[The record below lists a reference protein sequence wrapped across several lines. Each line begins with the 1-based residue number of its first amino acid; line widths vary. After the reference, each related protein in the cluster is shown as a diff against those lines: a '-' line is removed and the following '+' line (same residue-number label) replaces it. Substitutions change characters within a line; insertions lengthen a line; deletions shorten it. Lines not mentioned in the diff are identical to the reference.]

1 MWNRF
6 TNLGDL
12 AVMLPL
18 AVTIAV
24 WLAAQKQ
31 FASSLRWLL
40 AFGSAGLLVAISKIA
55 FIGWGIG
62 SRDFDFTGISGHT
75 MLATA
80 TLPVLLFLLS
90 RAWLP
95 RHSTLALAIGWLGGA
110 AIGYSRLEVHAH
122 SLSEVVLGFACGLL
136 ASSWFARKTTE
147 RYSTKA
153 AFCLLIPALVVFNLQ
168 FGNKAPG
175 QDIITR
181 IALFVAGHNHPF
193 ERKDLKIQA
202 RIFTEN
208 QQSTINA
215 GN

>member
-12 AVMLPL
+12 AVMLPM
-18 AVTIAV
+18 AASIAI
-24 WLAAQKQ
+24 WLAAQKK
-31 FASSLRWLL
+31 FTSSLRWIL

-80 TLPVLLFLLS
+80 TLPTLLFLLA
-90 RAWLP
+90 RAWRP
-95 RHSTLALAIGWLGGA
+95 RHTRLALAIGWLAGA
-110 AIGYSRLEVHAH
+110 AIGYSRVEVHAH

-136 ASSWFARKTTE
+136 ASHWFASNNTD
-147 RYSTKA
+147 RYSLKA
-153 AFCLLIPALVVFNLQ
+153 ACGLLILALMVFNLQ

-181 IALFVAGHNHPF
+181 IALTIAGHNHPF
-193 ERKDLKIQA
+193 ERKDFEIQSPSQ
-202 RIFTEN
+202 TEN
-208 QQSTINA
+208 RQI

>member
-1 MWNRF
+1 MWSRF

-18 AVTIAV
+18 AMGIAI
-24 WLAAQKQ
+24 WLLAQKKL
-31 FASSLRWLL
+31 ASSLRWLL

-80 TLPVLLFLLS
+80 TLPVLLYLLTQ
-90 RAWLP
+90 AFQP
-95 RHSTLALAIGWLGGA
+95 RYQQLALIIGWLAGA

-136 ASSWFARKTTE
+136 ASSWFTSKTAE
-147 RYSTKA
+147 RYSPKA
-153 AFCLLIPALVVFNLQ
+153 AWCLLGLALIVFNLQ

-181 IALFVAGHNHPF
+181 VALFIAGHNHPF
-193 ERKDLKIQA
+193 ERKDLQIQSK
-202 RIFTEN
+202 IFTDK
-208 QQSTINA
+208 Q
-215 GN
+215 

>member
-18 AVTIAV
+18 AATIAV

-31 FASSLRWLL
+31 FSSSLRWLL

-62 SRDFDFTGISGHT
+62 SSDFDFTGISGHT

-80 TLPVLLFLLS
+80 TLPVLLYLLS
-90 RAWLP
+90 SAWLP

-136 ASSWFARKTTE
+136 ASSWFASKTAE
-147 RYSTKA
+147 RYSSKA
-153 AFCLLIPALVVFNLQ
+153 AVCLLIPALVVFNLQ

-181 IALFVAGHNHPF
+181 LALAISQHEKPYS
-193 ERKDLKIQA
+193 RTDLHAESMAKQNG
-202 RIFTEN
+202 RRP
-208 QQSTINA
+208 
-215 GN
+215 

>member
-18 AVTIAV
+18 AATIAV

-31 FASSLRWLL
+31 FSSSLRWLL

-62 SRDFDFTGISGHT
+62 SSDFDFTGISGHT

-80 TLPVLLFLLS
+80 TLPVLLYLLS

-136 ASSWFARKTTE
+136 ASLYYVRQDRDNHTRMAGVVLV
-147 RYSTKA
+147 
-153 AFCLLIPALVVFNLQ
+153 LLCTACINLQ
-168 FGNKAPG
+168 FGIKAPG
-175 QDIITR
+175 QDVITR
-181 IALFVAGHNHPF
+181 VALHLSQHQTPYVRGIYQN
-193 ERKDLKIQA
+193 
-202 RIFTEN
+202 
-208 QQSTINA
+208 
-215 GN
+215 

>member
-18 AVTIAV
+18 AMGIAI
-24 WLAAQKQ
+24 WLLAQKK

-80 TLPVLLFLLS
+80 TLPVLLYLLAQS
-90 RAWLP
+90 FQPRARQLV
-95 RHSTLALAIGWLGGA
+95 LLIGWLAGA

-122 SLSEVVLGFACGLL
+122 SLSEVIAGFACGVA
-136 ASSWFARKTTE
+136 ASSWFASKAIDN
-147 RYSTKA
+147 YKPKA
-153 AFCLLIPALVVFNLQ
+153 AWCLLLAALFVFNLQ

-181 IALFVAGHNHPF
+181 IALYITGHSQPF
-193 ERKDLKIQA
+193 ERRNLHHPLETANLSYQ
-202 RIFTEN
+202 
-208 QQSTINA
+208 
-215 GN
+215 

>member
-24 WLAAQKQ
+24 WLAAQKH
-31 FASSLRWLL
+31 FSSSLRWLL

-95 RHSTLALAIGWLGGA
+95 RYSTMALAIGWLGGA

-136 ASSWFARKTTE
+136 ASSWFASKTAE
-147 RYSTKA
+147 RYSPKA
-153 AFCLLIPALVVFNLQ
+153 AWYLLGLALIVFNLQ

-175 QDIITR
+175 QDLITR
-181 IALFVAGHNHPF
+181 LALILSSHDIPYTRG
-193 ERKDLKIQA
+193 
-202 RIFTEN
+202 
-208 QQSTINA
+208 SY
-215 GN
+215 

>member
-18 AVTIAV
+18 AATIAI

-80 TLPVLLFLLS
+80 TLPVLLFLPAKPRLATTPQQPWHWPS
-90 RAWLP
+90 AGWPALPWLLDWKSTP
-95 RHSTLALAIGWLGGA
+95 TRCPKWFWALPAACWPAAGLPAKLQNATATKRHS
-110 AIGYSRLEVHAH
+110 
-122 SLSEVVLGFACGLL
+122 AC
-136 ASSWFARKTTE
+136 
-147 RYSTKA
+147 
-153 AFCLLIPALVVFNLQ
+153 
-168 FGNKAPG
+168 
-175 QDIITR
+175 
-181 IALFVAGHNHPF
+181 
-193 ERKDLKIQA
+193 
-202 RIFTEN
+202 
-208 QQSTINA
+208 
-215 GN
+215 